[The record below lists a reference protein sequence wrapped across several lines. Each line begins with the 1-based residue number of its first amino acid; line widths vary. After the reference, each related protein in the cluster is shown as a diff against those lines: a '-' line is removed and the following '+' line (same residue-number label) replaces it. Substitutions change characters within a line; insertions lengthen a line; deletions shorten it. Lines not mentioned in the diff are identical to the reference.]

1 MNILII
7 VVEVDLMLFVKLDKV
22 RYLLLERLIIFRG
35 ILLNF

>member
-22 RYLLLERLIIFRG
+22 RYLLLERLIIFKG